1 MSNYFLM
8 LLAFFIGQL
17 LYTSITVYNIQKN
30 MSINYWAA
38 FKAYV
43 KKEVGGYVVAFV
55 GLAALMFIIT
65 DFIDPSF
72 KKADADVNT
81 WTGKVVAYFRTAML
95 FFGCFAQH
103 LIFVAFKKGKKAI
116 EKAESKI
123 ENE

>member
-1 MSNYFLM
+1 
-8 LLAFFIGQL
+8 
-17 LYTSITVYNIQKN
+17 

-72 KKADADVNT
+72 KKADADLNT
-81 WTGKVVAYFRTAML
+81 WTGKVVTYFRTAML

-123 ENE
+123 QNE